1 MPIETF
7 PIGPLETNCHIVI
20 SGSDAVA
27 VDPGGDLNSGLGEVL
42 ALLKEQNLTLRAIL
56 CTHFHFDH
64 LYGVAALHEATGA
77 PVYGPA
83 GDASLLGTELGGSG
97 AWGFPPVTTFKWE
110 DLKEGPHTFGSI
122 KCEVLTT
129 PGHTP
134 GSLSIYFPELNSIMT
149 GDLLF
154 YHSVGRTD
162 FPGSSQEALRKSLHK
177 KIFIL
182 PQETAVYPGHGPNTN
197 VGEEL
202 ANFYNLFD
210 SITTL
215 THAVDTLTANCIL
228 GITANEKR
236 CRELLDASVGI
247 TTALCPYIGYKK
259 AASLAK
265 ESLKTDIP
273 VKTLVLKYGLL
284 KESELD
290 SILDPYAMT
299 EARTRQTQAKAV

>member
-83 GDASLLGTELGGSG
+83 GDASLLGTEL
-97 AWGFPPVTTFKWE
+97 
-110 DLKEGPHTFGSI
+110 
-122 KCEVLTT
+122 
-129 PGHTP
+129 
-134 GSLSIYFPELNSIMT
+134 NSIMT

-202 ANFYNLFD
+202 ANN
-210 SITTL
+210 
-215 THAVDTLTANCIL
+215 
-228 GITANEKR
+228 
-236 CRELLDASVGI
+236 
-247 TTALCPYIGYKK
+247 PY
-259 AASLAK
+259 LW
-265 ESLKTDIP
+265 L
-273 VKTLVLKYGLL
+273 
-284 KESELD
+284 
-290 SILDPYAMT
+290 
-299 EARTRQTQAKAV
+299 